1 MLGALVGLL
10 AEIIVVVYC
19 RVKVQRRHT
28 SRKIESS
35 GIFPGAKVVRGPNWD
50 WGNQDGESSR

>member
-1 MLGALVGLL
+1 MHC
-10 AEIIVVVYC
+10 AEVIVFVYC